1 MRPDDAREQPCGLGV
16 RHSGYLV
23 LGSQVIADPAKRA
36 TSGRKPKG
44 FVMQPMSQAKRN
56 KAEVNGR
63 MSHAMLSMA
72 SDERIL
78 ANTPNLKAIHEF
90 LAKDKA

>member
-1 MRPDDAREQPCGLGV
+1 MIP
-16 RHSGYLV
+16 S
-23 LGSQVIADPAKRA
+23 PAKRA

-63 MSHAMLSMA
+63 MSHALLSMA

-78 ANTPNLKAIHEF
+78 RETPILRDLYAF
-90 LAKDKA
+90 LEKDNRK